1 MNITYL
7 LYRYITTL
15 NHTARTLS
23 DLKADGQFNSINKP
37 LLDLELDHVVPDELH
52 LMLRVTDVLIN
63 ALIETASAYNRN
75 QHMVSGT
82 RGSYKVLDGP
92 LIKNLISAIR
102 DCGVYFNI
110 YVNEDE
116 TVEWPSLLGPDKIKL
131 LKQLP
136 DKLVGCQLTDM
147 VKLTQKLW
155 KVWCTMCI
163 YTRPCINI
171 NTGL

>member
-1 MNITYL
+1 MDITYL

-23 DLKADGQFNSINKP
+23 DLKADGQFSSINQP

-63 ALIETASAYNRN
+63 ALIETASAYDRN

-136 DKLVGCQLTDM
+136 DKLVNCQPTDM

-163 YTRPCINI
+163 YTRPA
-171 NTGL
+171 